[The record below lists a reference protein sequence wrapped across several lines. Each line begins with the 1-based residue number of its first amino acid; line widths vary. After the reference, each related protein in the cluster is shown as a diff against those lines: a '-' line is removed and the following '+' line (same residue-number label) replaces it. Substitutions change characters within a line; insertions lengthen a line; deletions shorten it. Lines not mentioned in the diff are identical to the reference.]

1 MTLEH
6 LIRRTFV
13 LGDEV
18 AITDDLGP
26 GQLQGWDSLGHVRLL
41 VSLESTYGISVDM
54 DEMVALQTV
63 ADIKNLLRKKEV
75 TEF

>member
-1 MTLEH
+1 MTLEQ

-26 GQLQGWDSLGHVRLL
+26 GQLHGWDSLGHVRLL
-41 VSLESTYGISVDM
+41 VSLESTYGISVDT